1 VTTKTLPARE
11 LVWTDEKLVRECCDG
26 NEAAWSALIEKYKN
40 LIFSIP
46 IKMGV
51 PREDAGDIFQ
61 SVCVELLAGLP
72 KLREPRALPKWLM
85 QVSYHKSLQW
95 KKDQMHA
102 AEDELQGTELPS
114 INHSEL
120 PYALLEQLQ
129 KEQSLR
135 DSLLELAPRC
145 RQIVTMLF
153 FEHPPRA
160 YADVAKDL
168 GIATGSIGFIRG
180 RCLKK
185 LRQLLEERGFE

>member
-11 LVWTDEKLVRECCDG
+11 LVWTDEKLVRECCNG
-26 NEAAWSALIEKYKN
+26 NESAWSALIEKYKN

-46 IKMGV
+46 IKMGI
-51 PREDAGDIFQ
+51 PREDAADIFQ
-61 SVCVELLAGLP
+61 GVCVELLSGLP

-95 KKDQMHA
+95 KKDHSHL
-102 AEDELQGTELPS
+102 EDELEDGELPS
-114 INHSEL
+114 SDHAEL
-120 PYALLEQLQ
+120 PDALLQQLQ
-129 KEQSLR
+129 REQSLR
-135 DSLLELAPRC
+135 DSLAELPLRC
-145 RQIVTMLF
+145 RQMVTMLF

-160 YADVAKDL
+160 YADVAENL

-185 LRQLLEERGFE
+185 LRQLLEKRGFQ